1 MTVPAARSGEN
12 VAEQQADTVE
22 TLEQD
27 NANTAADLTAVPLGW
42 NFETADS
49 LHASQPMLRSTLP
62 HRCVLESFLTSV
74 GTESCIP
81 KVADASALGFRGMH
95 SKLKD
100 LQNTRIEGFD
110 TSNQSPLLES
120 KSGKS

>member
-42 NFETADS
+42 NFETAANTFSSS
-49 LHASQPMLRSTLP
+49 LTCRVHSRHIRKTRTPSFASS
-62 HRCVLESFLTSV
+62 
-74 GTESCIP
+74 
-81 KVADASALGFRGMH
+81 
-95 SKLKD
+95 
-100 LQNTRIEGFD
+100 
-110 TSNQSPLLES
+110 
-120 KSGKS
+120 